1 MWFYVA
7 RPTQH
12 GDGVIVVGHY
22 PDAVSAV
29 QAAAGG
35 IIPYQIVEAAT
46 DDEATAKGLAVYGLG

>member
-1 MWFYVA
+1 
-7 RPTQH
+7 
-12 GDGVIVVGHY
+12 
-22 PDAVSAV
+22 VSAV

>member
-22 PDAVSAV
+22 ADEESAV

-35 IIPYQIVEAAT
+35 IIPYHIVAAAT
-46 DDEATAKGLAVYGLG
+46 DDEARVKGAAACRLR